1 MQNPTRSVLAV
12 TLLLLAPSC
21 GEDRAARPET
31 RAFFAQ
37 QDPGVLMAAAD
48 LEALREAALEARPL
62 TLLRDPEWAEHY
74 RELDRA
80 GRWSWVAEGGFDALE
95 ALASLRYT
103 HFAAYLGGRREGGD
117 PSSTIDAVW
126 TMDLG
131 DAAGSFSDWIDL
143 AEPEGFEVPHVLQDG
158 LLRFGSESRLA
169 GGGAGWRNP
178 PSAPLWLRL
187 DAGAVV
193 SAFRE
198 LADCGLEDLYY
209 ESRRAQETLAAIR
222 DVGLNLDR
230 SVLTVEAG
238 PRGGVW
244 HGEARLE
251 GPDLVSGSSG
261 SIGSRILGYLPEG
274 SHAHLVMHLDTQLL
288 ADWLSAAMGED
299 ELEDMTQ
306 ELRASPLTILS
317 WFSGD
322 VLLAARLEETPLPT
336 LTLVATLNDVARFIV
351 QGFVKLMT
359 EKLSLSY
366 MEGADACWDVPVPDA
381 PVPGMTLTV
390 AIGQGAL
397 IVSTDRAIV
406 ENLVGGGGERLERVG
421 WSFEPLEGGEDP
433 GAFEHLF
440 GPALEDLAELPQIEI
455 PVMKREWL
463 PGADLLARHL
473 PVYSVSLA
481 RESDSALVLQER
493 GLPLACIGAGV
504 AAVWWYAEGDSVS
517 RARR

>member
-1 MQNPTRSVLAV
+1 
-12 TLLLLAPSC
+12 
-21 GEDRAARPET
+21 
-31 RAFFAQ
+31 
-37 QDPGVLMAAAD
+37 
-48 LEALREAALEARPL
+48 
-62 TLLRDPEWAEHY
+62 
-74 RELDRA
+74 
-80 GRWSWVAEGGFDALE
+80 
-95 ALASLRYT
+95 
-103 HFAAYLGGRREGGD
+103 
-117 PSSTIDAVW
+117 
-126 TMDLG
+126 
-131 DAAGSFSDWIDL
+131 
-143 AEPEGFEVPHVLQDG
+143 
-158 LLRFGSESRLA
+158 
-169 GGGAGWRNP
+169 
-178 PSAPLWLRL
+178 
-187 DAGAVV
+187 
-193 SAFRE
+193 
-198 LADCGLEDLYY
+198 
-209 ESRRAQETLAAIR
+209 
-222 DVGLNLDR
+222 
-230 SVLTVEAG
+230 
-238 PRGGVW
+238 
-244 HGEARLE
+244 
-251 GPDLVSGSSG
+251 
-261 SIGSRILGYLPEG
+261 
-274 SHAHLVMHLDTQLL
+274 MHLDTQLL